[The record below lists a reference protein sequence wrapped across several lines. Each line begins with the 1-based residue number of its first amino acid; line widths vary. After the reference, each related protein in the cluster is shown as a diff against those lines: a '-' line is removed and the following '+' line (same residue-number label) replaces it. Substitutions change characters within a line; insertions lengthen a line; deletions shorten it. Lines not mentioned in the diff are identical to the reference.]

1 MKHYVR
7 WIAPEAKNTN
17 HMGYTDSI
25 AASRALFA
33 SRVITETEQDNRDS
47 MRPRGGACT
56 FPLSSIQMQLW
67 FTEQMHPDSPVNN
80 ISFCYRLYGRLN
92 IPALETAFTE
102 VLRLHEVLRARFTNN
117 KGLPQ
122 QSIAPLERVSL
133 TCTDLTRVPHESR
146 EREGLAMAAA
156 SFARPFDL
164 ASGQLLRASLLRL
177 ASDEHLLAVVVH

>member
-7 WIAPEAKNTN
+7 WIWLDTQSAT
-17 HMGYTDSI
+17 HMGYPDSM
-25 AASRALFA
+25 AARRALFA
-33 SRVITETEQDNRDS
+33 SRVLTKIEKDSRDS
-47 MRPRGGACT
+47 IRPRGGAST
-56 FPLSSIQMQLW
+56 FPLSSIQKQLW

-102 VLRLHEVLRARFTNN
+102 VLRRHEVLRARFTNN

-133 TCTDLTRVPHESR
+133 TCTDLTRVPHEGR

-156 SFARPFDL
+156 SFARPYAI
-164 ASGQLLRASLLRL
+164 ASGQLLRATLLRL
-177 ASDEHLLAVVVH
+177 ASDEHHLAV